1 MSSIFRFISNLY
13 WWIYYSYTLIK
24 NWTKDFRNQIG
35 YLFHFETWNHFFL
48 LVIFYLLFVFIRW
61 ITRLL
66 SLVVSRCHLLSLVVP
81 LVVTRCHSMH
91 HSLVFLWTIFQCCD
105 VSAFHRCLLS
115 RQRKHFPLNFL
126 KVIQFLPLFL
136 SYF

>member
-1 MSSIFRFISNLY
+1 MSSIFRFIGNLY

-24 NWTKDFRNQIG
+24 IELKPSRIRLAICFILKHKITFF
-35 YLFHFETWNHFFL
+35 YL
-48 LVIFYLLFVFIRW
+48 LLFVFIRW

-66 SLVVSRCHLLSLVVP
+66 SLVVIRCHLLSLVVP

-105 VSAFHRCLLS
+105 VSAFHRCFLS
-115 RQRKHFPLNFL
+115 ILRKHFPLNFL
-126 KVIQFLPLFL
+126 KVIQLLHLFL
-136 SYF
+136 S